1 MIDTTEFC
9 RMAGIR
15 PEQLEAWIEASWL
28 SPSRARHGW
37 RFSTIDLMRARLIL
51 DLSGPMG
58 VNDEGVAVILH
69 LVDQIHGL
77 RRALRGATSN
87 RDVSGTAI
95 LPRRTARSTASTY
108 LG

>member
-1 MIDTTEFC
+1 MIDTSEFC
-9 RMAGIR
+9 RMADIR
-15 PEQLEAWIEASWL
+15 PGQLEAWIEASWL
-28 SPSRARHGW
+28 SPSQGRHGW

-77 RRALRGATSN
+77 RRALRGATQAV
-87 RDVSGTAI
+87 DVSGGAF
-95 LPRRTARSTASTY
+95 LLRRASRLSAATHA
-108 LG
+108 G